1 MSWESISSRD
11 YLGGSASHQLSAT
24 ALLGS
29 PDGSRHPLDVCE
41 FTEEDYRHQNGSGNS
56 HYQHSRPGTG
66 LWECLV
72 GCRRRLDQQLARRR
86 VEQGLKLYRAHKQQA
101 AVRKWRGALKSIR
114 QREDKF
120 ALLGYLYQ
128 AYMDWGKYR
137 IFLRTKDACAMNVLK
152 ATEELFYRCAC
163 DAVQLF
169 SKKLYRDSIDF
180 GQRQLC
186 ISEEL
191 DSPNMRAEAYLNLA
205 RAHER
210 LGALDRAL
218 DYARHS
224 LYNECD
230 QCATAGLVHLTVG
243 RVHLEL
249 AGFCK
254 ALEAFQRA
262 HKIAHS
268 IQDPSL
274 ELQVYVGL
282 SELFCRLQDADKS
295 ARYAA
300 RAYDLSR
307 SLQLGD
313 LNSRHHRAALLQMA
327 AALRKKGELGD
338 AHDYCSEATRLSLVS
353 GDQASYARSIR
364 IMGDIYRKKS
374 DINKAFRQYESAMG
388 SAAATGDRLCQME
401 AMDGV
406 ARCFEALRLQH
417 KICNCRPLEFNTRL
431 LEVAGSVGAKLLV
444 RTVRSRLS
452 RIYGSLGDEEQ
463 KGHHER
469 LAATMEEDL
478 ELRCGGCNEPFGLEA
493 DSLEALPCS
502 HILHA
507 RCAYDI
513 LKKRD
518 KKKKRLCP
526 DCHKSVSS
534 RLYLHCED
542 PHGMNTLNHSS
553 LSLASLRASSLAT
566 LEDCHATSSV

>member
-1 MSWESISSRD
+1 MVDRPNCHDWTHHHDKFNISNTAMSWDSISSRD
-11 YLGGSASHQLSAT
+11 YIGHQLSAT

-29 PDGSRHPLDVCE
+29 PDGSRHPLDVYE
-41 FTEEDYRHQNGSGNS
+41 FSEDDYRRQMENGSDN
-56 HYQHSRPGTG
+56 GTGSYHGLG

-72 GCRRRLDQQLARRR
+72 GCRNRFDQQLARRK

-101 AVRKWRGALKSIR
+101 AVRKWRGALNNIGR
-114 QREDKF
+114 REDKF

-137 IFLRTKDACAMNVLK
+137 DSV
-152 ATEELFYRCAC
+152 E
-163 DAVQLF
+163 F
-169 SKKLYRDSIDF
+169 SH
-180 GQRQLC
+180 RQLC

-218 DYARHS
+218 GFARHS

-230 QCATAGLVHLTVG
+230 QCATAGHVHLTVG

-249 AGFCK
+249 SGFCK

-327 AALRKKGELGD
+327 ASLRKKGELGD

-364 IMGDIYRKKS
+364 IMGDIYRHKS
-374 DINKAFRQYESAMG
+374 EINKAFRQYESAMG

-401 AMDGV
+401 AMDGA
-406 ARCFEALRLQH
+406 ARCLEALRLQH
-417 KICNCRPLEFNTRL
+417 KICNCKPLEFNTRL
-431 LEVAGSVGAKLLV
+431 HEVASSVGAKLLM
-444 RTVRSRLS
+444 RTVRGRLS

-463 KGHHER
+463 KAHFER
-469 LAATMEEDL
+469 AAASIEEDL
-478 ELRCGGCNEPFGLEA
+478 ELRCGGCGEPFGLET

-534 RLYLHCED
+534 RLYLHCD
-542 PHGMNTLNHSS
+542 DGGVGTSGGGHGDVVNPLLHQSS

>member
-1 MSWESISSRD
+1 MRKCAGYPIN
-11 YLGGSASHQLSAT
+11 
-24 ALLGS
+24 S
-29 PDGSRHPLDVCE
+29 PGTRM
-41 FTEEDYRHQNGSGNS
+41 RAIGGNS
-56 HYQHSRPGTG
+56 RTYR
-66 LWECLV
+66 
-72 GCRRRLDQQLARRR
+72 DK

-114 QREDKF
+114 HREDKF

-137 IFLRTKDACAMNVLK
+137 
-152 ATEELFYRCAC
+152 
-163 DAVQLF
+163 
-169 SKKLYRDSIDF
+169 DSIEF
-180 GQRQLC
+180 GNKQLC

-282 SELFCRLQDADKS
+282 SELFCRLHDADKS

-374 DINKAFRQYESAMG
+374 DINMDILQKAFRQYESAMG

-401 AMDGV
+401 AMDGA
-406 ARCFEALRLQH
+406 ARCLEALRLQH

-463 KGHHER
+463 KGHFER
-469 LAATMEEDL
+469 LAIAMEEDL
-478 ELRCGGCNEPFGLEA
+478 ELRCGSCNEPFGLEA

-513 LKKRD
+513 LKRRD

-566 LEDCHATSSV
+566 LEDSHATSSV

>member
-1 MSWESISSRD
+1 MSWESIASRD
-11 YLGGSASHQLSAT
+11 YLGGSSSHQLSIT

-29 PDGSRHPLDVCE
+29 PDGSRHPLDCYE
-41 FTEEDYRHQNGSGNS
+41 FAEEDYQQLENGNDNG
-56 HYQHSRPGTG
+56 QHHNTRSSIGI
-66 LWECLV
+66 WECLLS
-72 GCRRRLDQQLARRR
+72 CRHRLDQQLARRR

-137 IFLRTKDACAMNVLK
+137 
-152 ATEELFYRCAC
+152 
-163 DAVQLF
+163 
-169 SKKLYRDSIDF
+169 DSIDF

-210 LGALDRAL
+210 LGALDKAL
-218 DYARHS
+218 AFARHS

-295 ARYAA
+295 SRYAA

-401 AMDGV
+401 AMDGA
-406 ARCFEALRLQH
+406 ARCLEILRVQN

-444 RTVRSRLS
+444 RTVRCRLS
-452 RIYGSLGDEEQ
+452 RIYASLGDEEQ
-463 KGHHER
+463 KSHHER

-478 ELRCGGCNEPFGLEA
+478 ELRCGSCNEPFGLEA

-513 LKKRD
+513 LKRRD

-534 RLYLHCED
+534 RLYLHCDD